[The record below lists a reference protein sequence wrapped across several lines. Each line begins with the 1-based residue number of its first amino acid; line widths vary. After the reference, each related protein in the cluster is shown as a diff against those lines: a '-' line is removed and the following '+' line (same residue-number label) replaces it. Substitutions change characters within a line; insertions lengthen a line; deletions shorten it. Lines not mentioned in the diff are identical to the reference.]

1 MAGQNVT
8 DLALENL
15 RFGRY
20 MMAKSGANDWDMDDL
35 TQEAYLGMRRAE
47 RRFDPARGTFTT
59 YARSWIRQNA
69 MLWRDAMAYPVRIP
83 RTDRPEAGEIRDAH
97 QRSLDEPVST
107 DGPTLMELM
116 PSGEVDPAVRID
128 VELLMARLPPRDR
141 RVIELRYLL
150 DWPVERVAREL
161 GLQPQSVHKAIRR
174 SLARM
179 RE

>member
-20 MMAKSGANDWDMDDL
+20 MMAKTGANSWDMDDL
-35 TQEAYLGMRRAE
+35 VQESYLGMRCAQRK
-47 RRFDPARGTFTT
+47 FDPARGTFTT
-59 YARSWIRQNA
+59 YSRAWIRQHA
-69 MLWRDAMAYPVRIP
+69 MKWRDLMAYPVRIP
-83 RTDRPEAGEIRDAH
+83 DSDLPQAGVVRGSHH
-97 QRSLDEPVST
+97 QSIDEPVT
-107 DGPTLMELM
+107 DDGRTLAELM
-116 PSGEVDPAVRID
+116 PDRASNVDDRLD
-128 VELLMARLPPRDR
+128 VELLLRKLPARDQ

-150 DWPVERVAREL
+150 DWPVERVAREM

-174 SLARM
+174 SLALM